1 MSLKTL
7 LTVLALACTFAS
19 FANTEMTARQSYIE
33 KYKHLAIEQMH
44 LTDIP
49 ASIIL
54 AQAIIESGNG
64 ESELALSS
72 NNHFGIK
79 CKAYWEGKTF
89 YFEDDDFD
97 DNGDLLESCFRSYDS
112 VEASFRNH
120 SEFLTTTPWYAELF
134 DYGINYEKWAYG
146 LKRIGYASSPTYA
159 EKLISVIEANELYKL
174 DDEEVPDSIEAPA
187 PIETLPH
194 VIAVQNDEIGDPI
207 KEPMKPIVNYH
218 PKRKIENI
226 ETTVITQEKISSSSN
241 PYLLIAPVTRE
252 QVLENNQ
259 NEPIECSASFNVLTQ
274 HPTFRRFEMR

>member
-7 LTVLALACTFAS
+7 LTVLALACTYAS

-97 DNGDLLESCFRSYDS
+97 DNGDLTESCFRAYDN
-112 VEASFRNH
+112 VEESFRNH
-120 SEFLTTTPWYAELF
+120 SEFLTTTKWYAELF
-134 DYGINYEKWAYG
+134 DYGINYEKWAHG
-146 LKRIGYASSPTYA
+146 LKKIGYASSPTYA
-159 EKLISVIEANELYKL
+159 EKLINVIESNELYKL
-174 DDEEVPDSIEAPA
+174 DDEEAPDHIE
-187 PIETLPH
+187 ELPQ
-194 VIAVQNDEIGDPI
+194 VITEQNDEIGDPL
-207 KEPMKPIVNYH
+207 KEPMKPVVNYH
-218 PKRKIENI
+218 PKKSIKKIV
-226 ETTVITQEKISSSSN
+226 TTNHTQDKFNSS
-241 PYLLIAPVTRE
+241 PYPLIAPVTRE
-252 QVLENNQ
+252 EVLAKEQ
-259 NEPIECSASFNVLTQ
+259 NEAIECSSSFKVLTQ